1 MVFNNLFHFCRKAVT
16 QVVDAVCL
24 PTCAACGRAGDEVCR
39 LCRCSMIEQ
48 LRSVDRGTPVETN
61 RTIVGEFSGCLH
73 DVVNGMKFKK
83 HRGAAN
89 YLGGLLSRRIIGDG
103 LVPGVDVHAVT
114 WVPTSARRRRERGFD
129 PSELM
134 ARMVGAQLGLP
145 VVRTLVR
152 ADSGEQKTQG
162 GVERWNGPGFRGRC
176 IHYSRVLLIDDV
188 VTTGATLAAAS
199 GALRTAGVSHIHV
212 AAVAATPK
220 RVAEGSE
227 ATSERY
233 RAAA

>member
-1 MVFNNLFHFCRKAVT
+1 
-16 QVVDAVCL
+16 
-24 PTCAACGRAGDEVCR
+24 
-39 LCRCSMIEQ
+39 MIEQ
-48 LRSVDRGTPVETN
+48 LRSVSTGSPVETN
-61 RTIVGEFSGCLH
+61 RTIVGEFSGCLR
-73 DVVNGMKFKK
+73 DVVNGMKFKN
-83 HRGAAN
+83 HRGAAK

-114 WVPTSARRRRERGFD
+114 WVPTSARRRESGVD
-129 PSELM
+129 PSELL

-145 VVRTLVR
+145 VARTLVR
-152 ADSGEQKTQG
+152 ADSGEQKTRS
-162 GVERWNGPGFRGRC
+162 GVERWNGPGFQGRRTN
-176 IHYSRVLLIDDV
+176 YSRVLLIDDV

-220 RVAEGSE
+220 RVAEGRE
-227 ATSERY
+227 ATRKRY

>member
-1 MVFNNLFHFCRKAVT
+1 
-16 QVVDAVCL
+16 
-24 PTCAACGRAGDEVCR
+24 
-39 LCRCSMIEQ
+39 MIEQ
-48 LRSVDRGTPVETN
+48 LRSVSTVTPFETN
-61 RTIVGEFSGCLH
+61 RTIVGEFSGCLR

-89 YLGGLLSRRIIGDG
+89 YLGGLLSRRIISDG

-114 WVPTSARRRRERGFD
+114 WVPAPAPRRKRGFD
-129 PSELM
+129 PSELR

-152 ADSGEQKTQG
+152 ADSGEQKTRC
-162 GVERWNGPGFRGRC
+162 GVERWNCPGFMGRRTP
-176 IHYSRVLLIDDV
+176 YFRVLLIDDV

-220 RVAEGSE
+220 RVAEGRE

-233 RAAA
+233 RSAA

>member
-1 MVFNNLFHFCRKAVT
+1 
-16 QVVDAVCL
+16 
-24 PTCAACGRAGDEVCR
+24 
-39 LCRCSMIEQ
+39 MIEQ
-48 LRSVDRGTPVETN
+48 LRSVSTGSPVETN
-61 RTIVGEFSGCLH
+61 RTIVGEFSGCLR
-73 DVVNGMKFKK
+73 DVVNGMKFKN
-83 HRGAAN
+83 HRGAAK

-114 WVPTSARRRRERGFD
+114 WVPASARRRRERGFD

-152 ADSGEQKTQG
+152 ADSGEQKTRS
-162 GVERWNGPGFRGRC
+162 GVERWNGPGFRGRRT
-176 IHYSRVLLIDDV
+176 HYTRVLLIDDV

-220 RVAEGSE
+220 RVGEGRE
-227 ATSERY
+227 ATRERY

>member
-1 MVFNNLFHFCRKAVT
+1 
-16 QVVDAVCL
+16 
-24 PTCAACGRAGDEVCR
+24 
-39 LCRCSMIEQ
+39 MIEQ
-48 LRSVDRGTPVETN
+48 LRSVSTVTPFETN
-61 RTIVGEFSGCLH
+61 RTIVGEFSGCLR

-114 WVPTSARRRRERGFD
+114 WVPAPAPRRKRGFD

-152 ADSGEQKTQG
+152 ADSGERKTRC
-162 GVERWNGPGFRGRC
+162 GVERWNGPGFRGRRTP
-176 IHYSRVLLIDDV
+176 YFRVLLIDDV

-220 RVAEGSE
+220 RVAEGRE

-233 RAAA
+233 RSAA

>member
-1 MVFNNLFHFCRKAVT
+1 M
-16 QVVDAVCL
+16 
-24 PTCAACGRAGDEVCR
+24 CR

-48 LRSVDRGTPVETN
+48 LRSVSTVTPFETN
-61 RTIVGEFSGCLH
+61 RTIVGEFSGCLR

-114 WVPTSARRRRERGFD
+114 WVPAPAPRRKRGFD
-129 PSELM
+129 PSEVM
-134 ARMVGAQLGLP
+134 ARIVGAQLGLP

-152 ADSGEQKTQG
+152 ADSGERKTRG
-162 GVERWNGPGFRGRC
+162 GVERWNGPGFRGRRTP
-176 IHYSRVLLIDDV
+176 YFRVLLIDDV

-220 RVAEGSE
+220 RVAEGRE

-233 RAAA
+233 RSAA

>member
-1 MVFNNLFHFCRKAVT
+1 
-16 QVVDAVCL
+16 
-24 PTCAACGRAGDEVCR
+24 
-39 LCRCSMIEQ
+39 MIEQ
-48 LRSVDRGTPVETN
+48 LRSVSTGSPVETN
-61 RTIVGEFSGCLH
+61 RTIVGEFSGCLR
-73 DVVNGMKFKK
+73 DVVNGMKFKN
-83 HRGAAN
+83 HRGAAK

-114 WVPTSARRRRERGFD
+114 WVPDSARRRERGFD

-134 ARMVGAQLGLP
+134 ARMIGAQLGLP

-152 ADSGEQKTQG
+152 ADSGEQKTRS
-162 GVERWNGPGFRGRC
+162 GVERWNGPGFRGRRT
-176 IHYSRVLLIDDV
+176 HYTRVLLIDDV

-220 RVAEGSE
+220 RVGEGRE
-227 ATSERY
+227 ATRERY

>member
-220 RVAEGSE
+220 RVADGSE